1 MGSIFSSDKKRRA
14 ALVSEQDKAIL
25 TAKMSR
31 DRLKQVCKRCEANI
45 ERDKERAK
53 IHLKEGR
60 KSQALLLLK
69 RKRYEETTVNTVLGY
84 LDKINQMIN
93 SLEMAQLN
101 VEVTESLRE
110 GNEALKKINESIS
123 IEEVERIIEES
134 KEAEAFQ
141 EELASLLRNKLSEE
155 DELAVEEEYE
165 QLIASQLPKVI
176 NEKIG
181 GGEDKEEIGRRKEEK
196 EGEEVPQKKQ
206 KRKVEAVALAAD

>member
-1 MGSIFSSDKKRRA
+1 
-14 ALVSEQDKAIL
+14 
-25 TAKMSR
+25 MSR
-31 DRLKQVCKRCEANI
+31 DRLKQVYKRCEANI

-84 LDKINQMIN
+84 LDKITQMIN

-101 VEVTESLRE
+101 VEVTERLKE

-155 DELAVEEEYE
+155 DEQAVEEEYE

-181 GGEDKEEIGRRKEEK
+181 REEEKEKEIGRRKEE
-196 EGEEVPQKKQ
+196 EEVPQKKQ

>member
-45 ERDKERAK
+45 ERDKERAR

-155 DELAVEEEYE
+155 DEQAVEEEYE
-165 QLIASQLPKVI
+165 QLIASQLPKVV
-176 NEKIG
+176 N
-181 GGEDKEEIGRRKEEK
+181 EEIGGDEEETERRKKEK
-196 EGEEVPQKKQ
+196 EEVPQKKQ